1 MSEEKETKTKTKTKA
16 KAKAKKTTDK
26 YARVGFVQA
35 VKSNKK
41 EK

>member
-1 MSEEKETKTKTKTKA
+1 MSEEKETKTKTKTKS
-16 KAKAKKTTDK
+16 KVKKTTDK

>member
-16 KAKAKKTTDK
+16 KVKKTTDK

>member
-1 MSEEKETKTKTKTKA
+1 MSEEKETKTKTKTKS
-16 KAKAKKTTDK
+16 KAKKTTDK

>member
-1 MSEEKETKTKTKTKA
+1 MSEGKKTKTKTKTKT
-16 KAKAKKTTDK
+16 KIKKTKDK

>member
-1 MSEEKETKTKTKTKA
+1 MSEEKETKTKTKTKV
-16 KAKAKKTTDK
+16 KKTTDK